1 MEKTKKRG
9 IISVII
15 GLLVLLLFLP
25 FSPSDTSSQLSFV
38 LLIVAIEALIIEL
51 SILAPVLAPI
61 WKKTVGRLRFLNHP
75 FVRFVAKKAAF
86 YLIVT
91 FIALSFIFLIPRLMP
106 GNPIDYMFGTTAT
119 GVDVQEAK
127 RRLEAFYGF
136 SKPLLEQYVNF
147 WGQLLR
153 GDLGQSF
160 VVMRGRAVSTI
171 IMDRLPFTLVLVV
184 PVLIISFF
192 LGNWI
197 GARAGYLKSKRS
209 DIVYFAAVF
218 ANRMPSFWLVMVLAF
233 LFAGV
238 LGILPAYG
246 WYDPGLIPGWNFM
259 FFLNVLQHYFLPF
272 IALLVV
278 WTGAWS
284 SGMRSMIIYE
294 TNSGYMSYGQQL
306 GFRKKKLMSYANRNA
321 ILPQFTGLN
330 MIFNSLIGETLII
343 EAVLGWP
350 GIGLLSFDSIT
361 SRDYPVILGAFLV
374 IMVVV
379 ILGNFLIDILYG
391 IIDPRIRTGRGG

>member
-1 MEKTKKRG
+1 MTKMEKTKKRG
-9 IISVII
+9 PIGVIT
-15 GLLVLLLFLP
+15 G
-25 FSPSDTSSQLSFV
+25 
-38 LLIVAIEALIIEL
+38 
-51 SILAPVLAPI
+51 
-61 WKKTVGRLRFLNHP
+61 WLNHP

-86 YLIVT
+86 YLVVT
-91 FIALSFIFLIPRLMP
+91 FIALTFIFLIPRLMP
-106 GNPIDYMFGTTAT
+106 GNPIDYMFGGTAT
-119 GVDVQEAK
+119 GVDVQQAK
-127 RRLEAFYGF
+127 ERLEAFYGF
-136 SKPLLEQYVNF
+136 SKPLLEQYANF

-160 VVMRGRAVSTI
+160 VVMRGRAVATI

-209 DIVYFAAVF
+209 DIAYFAAVF
-218 ANRMPSFWLVMVLAF
+218 ANRMPSFWLVMILTF
-233 LFAGV
+233 LFSGV
-238 LGILPAYG
+238 LRILPAWG
-246 WYDPGLIPGWNFM
+246 WYDPGLIPGWNFT
-259 FFLNVLQHYFLPF
+259 FFLSVLQHYTLPF

-330 MIFNSLIGETLII
+330 MILNSLIGETLVI

>member
-1 MEKTKKRG
+1 MENATVTKMEKTKKRG
-9 IISVII
+9 TISVI
-15 GLLVLLLFLP
+15 
-25 FSPSDTSSQLSFV
+25 
-38 LLIVAIEALIIEL
+38 
-51 SILAPVLAPI
+51 
-61 WKKTVGRLRFLNHP
+61 VGRLRSLNHP
-75 FVRFVAKKAAF
+75 FVRFIAKKAAF
-86 YLIVT
+86 YLIVA
-91 FIALSFIFLIPRLMP
+91 FIALTFIFLIPRLMP
-106 GNPIDYMFGTTAT
+106 GNPIDYMFGTTAQ
-119 GVDVQEAK
+119 GVNVQEAK
-127 RRLEAFYGF
+127 ERLEAFYGF
-136 SKPLLEQYVNF
+136 NKPLLEQYANF

-160 VVMRGRAVSTI
+160 VVYRGRAVATI
-171 IMDRLPFTLVLVV
+171 VIDKLPFTLVLVV
-184 PVLIISFF
+184 PVLIITFF

-197 GARAGYLKSKRS
+197 GARAGYLKNKRS
-209 DIVYFAAVF
+209 DIAYFAAVF

-233 LFAGV
+233 LLAGV
-238 LGILPAYG
+238 ARILPAYG
-246 WYDPGLIPGWNFM
+246 WYDPNLIPGWNFT
-259 FFLNVLQHYFLPF
+259 FFLSVSKHYILPF

-350 GIGLLSFDSIT
+350 GIGLLSFNSIT
-361 SRDYPVILGAFLV
+361 SRDYPVILGTFLV

-379 ILGNFLIDILYG
+379 IFGNFLIDLLYG

>member
-1 MEKTKKRG
+1 VENATVAKMGKTEKRG
-9 IISVII
+9 TIGVI
-15 GLLVLLLFLP
+15 
-25 FSPSDTSSQLSFV
+25 
-38 LLIVAIEALIIEL
+38 
-51 SILAPVLAPI
+51 
-61 WKKTVGRLRFLNHP
+61 VGRLRSLNHP
-75 FVRFVAKKAAF
+75 FVRFVAKKAVF
-86 YLIVT
+86 YLIVA
-91 FIALSFIFLIPRLMP
+91 FIALTFIFLIPRLMP
-106 GNPIDYMFGTTAT
+106 GNPVDYMFGTSPPNTA
-119 GVDVQEAK
+119 GYLESKA
-127 RRLEAFYGF
+127 RLEAYYGF
-136 SKPLLEQYVNF
+136 NKPLLEQYVNF

-160 VVMRGRAVSTI
+160 VVLKGRDVLTI
-171 IMDRLPFTLVLVV
+171 LMDKLPFTLVLVI

-197 GARAGYLKSKRS
+197 GARAGYLKNKRS
-209 DIVYFAAVF
+209 DIAYFAAVF

-233 LFAGV
+233 LLGGV
-238 LGILPAYG
+238 VKIIPTYG
-246 WYDPGLIPGWNFM
+246 WYDTGLIPAWNFT
-259 FFLNVLQHYFLPF
+259 FFLSVLHHYLLPF

-350 GIGLLSFDSIT
+350 GIGLLQFNSIME
-361 SRDYPVILGAFLV
+361 RDYPLILGTFLV

-379 ILGNFLIDILYG
+379 IFGNFLIDILYG